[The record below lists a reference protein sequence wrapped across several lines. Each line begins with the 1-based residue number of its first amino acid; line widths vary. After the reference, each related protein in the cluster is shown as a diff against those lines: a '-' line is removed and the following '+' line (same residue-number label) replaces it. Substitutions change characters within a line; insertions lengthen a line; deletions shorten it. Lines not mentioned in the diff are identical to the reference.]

1 MERYG
6 LCLPSESNGKNRVTP
21 ISSNLSAWCV
31 DLMRGHPAFCPSS
44 LWRSANI
51 LGPTAYRAKA
61 ILCFFLIHI
70 PALMMVDFLL
80 VSCGPFL
87 PATKRPTH
95 FRLFRLIF
103 LQIRVLSD
111 NTLSQIHFVLLI
123 THFLEYV
130 FITGLKNK
138 NQFSNRPCALNKPC
152 CYIIDILSSLLFWKL
167 FPHLRNAFYFECKL
181 QSAQKVIHS
190 WRIAKLWQLILIDES
205 LIYMQAQSATQV
217 TGH

>member
-6 LCLPSESNGKNRVTP
+6 LCLPSESNGKNRGTP
-21 ISSNLSAWCV
+21 LSSNLSAWCV

-44 LWRSANI
+44 LWKSANI

-95 FRLFRLIF
+95 FRPFCLIF
-103 LQIRVLSD
+103 PQIRVLSD
-111 NTLSQIHFVLLI
+111 NTLSQIHFNLLI
-123 THFLEYV
+123 PGGFFGRFFVNSRAKKTQKLSLKLSTLDARSEYGSLFLGFYYLKHEKTR
-130 FITGLKNK
+130 FIY
-138 NQFSNRPCALNKPC
+138 P
-152 CYIIDILSSLLFWKL
+152 
-167 FPHLRNAFYFECKL
+167 
-181 QSAQKVIHS
+181 
-190 WRIAKLWQLILIDES
+190 
-205 LIYMQAQSATQV
+205 
-217 TGH
+217 